1 VAASGGTWTKTGSG
15 AAGTLVFVAQSSG
28 RKKAPFPGAIT
39 DLSTVKNLGGSTGAR
54 LMQDADGSL
63 FVTKKGASAEHIREE
78 SAADGA
84 YRALGVDVPEYR
96 LYETGKGPVKAARFV
111 EGKSL
116 QQLMQTD
123 PTAAEAAMAKVRR
136 GFVADA
142 ILGNWDVV
150 GLEFDNI
157 IAGSDGRV
165 WRIDNGGALRRRA
178 QGALKSGWSAVPT
191 ELWSMRQAPQAGKVF
206 GSLTM
211 ADISSQ
217 YKTLIPRKAAM
228 LNALPSDV
236 RAVVSQRFDNVGK
249 LVKEFNA
256 LVSGG
261 MSAGQAEQ
269 AAKKMAEAM

>member
-1 VAASGGTWTKTGSG
+1 M
-15 AAGTLVFVAQSSG
+15 VFVPEGQG
-28 RKKAPFPGAIT
+28 TGVFPASLT
-39 DLSTVKNLGGSTGAR
+39 ELTKVKSLGGSTGAW
-54 LMQDADGSL
+54 LMEDAEGRL
-63 FVTKKGASAEHIREE
+63 FVTKKGASAGHIREE
-78 SAADGA
+78 AAADGA

-217 YKTLIPRKAAM
+217 YKTLIPRKAMM

-236 RAVVSQRFDNVGK
+236 RKIVAQRFDNVGK
-249 LVKEFNA
+249 LVKGYSA
-256 LVSGG
+256 LVAGG
-261 MSAGQAEQ
+261 MSQSKAEQ